1 MKSNPAFHPAFSCA
15 SAVTPGI
22 YIHIPF
28 CMRKCPYCDFN
39 SYTAAGRDIDAYV
52 QALLLEMRLVKN
64 SLSHNLPTFGSVYFG
79 GGTPTVLPASNL
91 ISILDSIRSFFPI
104 SSDAEITVEAN
115 PGTVSPESLAQ
126 LRSAGFNRL
135 SLGVQSL
142 ENRFLRAL
150 GRIHTAEQ
158 AMESFVWARRAG
170 FTNISIDLIYALP
183 GQSIDDWRA
192 DLGCALN
199 LHPEHISAYA
209 LTIEPGTPFW
219 RRREKGKLQL
229 PNEDEELEMERLA
242 EGMLCSG
249 GYERYEVS
257 NYAKPG
263 YRSRHNQM
271 YWRNWP
277 YLGFGAGAAS
287 YWDGERRIN
296 IKQPSAYARV
306 VGRGRLPVAEAER
319 LPPLK
324 AAGEMLMLGLR
335 MLEGIDS
342 ADVKRR
348 FGVDVLSAFASEVER
363 MKTLGLLQVDGTRLK
378 LTPRGLLLANEVCA
392 AFIV

>member
-1 MKSNPAFHPAFSCA
+1 MTF
-15 SAVTPGI
+15 GI

-39 SYTAAGRDIDAYV
+39 SYKAAGRDIDAYV
-52 QALLLEMRLVKN
+52 QALLLEMQLVKN
-64 SLSHNLPTFGSVYFG
+64 SLPHSLPTFGSVYFG
-79 GGTPTVLPASNL
+79 GGTPTLLPADRL
-91 ISILDSIRSFFPI
+91 ISTLDAVRALFLLSP
-104 SSDAEITVEAN
+104 DAEITVEAN
-115 PGTVSPESLAQ
+115 PGTVSLESLAQ

-142 ENRFLRAL
+142 ENRLLRAL

-158 AMESFVWARRAG
+158 AAESFIWARWAG
-170 FTNISIDLIYALP
+170 FTNISVDLMYALP

-192 DLGCALN
+192 DLDRALN

-209 LTIEPGTPFW
+209 LTVEPGTRFW
-219 RRREKGKLQL
+219 RRREKGELQL
-229 PNEDEELEMERLA
+229 PNENEELEMERLA
-242 EGMLCSG
+242 EAVLCSG
-249 GYERYEVS
+249 GYERYEIS

-263 YRSRHNQM
+263 YRSRHNQV
-271 YWRNWP
+271 YWRNWS

-296 IKQPSAYARV
+296 IKQPSAYVRV

-335 MLEGIDS
+335 MLEGVDS

-348 FGVDVLSAFASEVER
+348 FGVDVLSAFAPEVER

-378 LTPRGLLLANEVCA
+378 LTPQGLLLANEVCA
-392 AFIV
+392 AFIG